1 MELSTRLKT
10 IASFVSEGMCVADI
24 GTDHGYIPIYLISS
38 GLADKA
44 YAMDVN
50 QGPLERAKQN
60 ITKEGL
66 GSRIKCILSDGME
79 ALPED
84 ADSAV
89 IAGMGGDLME
99 QILKRGQDKLC
110 HVAELILSPQSHWEK
125 VRRFL
130 HSHGFAI
137 EKEAL
142 IREDGKYYIVIKAVK
157 GRESYEESWKYS
169 YGTYLPGLKDPL
181 MKEYLLKELADKQK
195 ILDSF
200 HGKDSETLRCRAKEL
215 SCVLEEIK
223 EALKNYEMQS
233 AD

>member
-1 MELSTRLKT
+1 MELSSRLKI

-24 GTDHGYIPIYLISS
+24 GTDHGYIPIYLTSE
-38 GLADKA
+38 GMTDKA

-50 QGPLERAKQN
+50 RGPLERASEN
-60 ITKEGL
+60 IRKEGL
-66 GSRIKCILSDGME
+66 NGKIRCILSDGME
-79 ALPED
+79 KLPMD

-99 QILKRGQDKLC
+99 QILMGGEDRLFRLS
-110 HVAELILSPQSHWEK
+110 ELVLSPQSHWEK

-142 IREDGKYYIVIKAVK
+142 IKEDGKYYIVIKAVR
-157 GRESYEESWKYS
+157 GRESYRESWQYS
-169 YGTYLPGLKDPL
+169 YGTYLTGLKNPL
-181 MKEYLLKELADKQK
+181 MKEYLKKELKDKQK

-200 HGKDSETLRCRAKEL
+200 EGKDSEHLRRRAGEL
-215 SCVLEEIK
+215 SCILREIK
-223 EALKNYEMQS
+223 EALKNYEMQ
-233 AD
+233 

>member
-1 MELSTRLKT
+1 MELSSRLKI

-24 GTDHGYIPIYLISS
+24 GTDHGYIPIYLTSE
-38 GLADKA
+38 GMTDKA

-50 QGPLERAKQN
+50 RGPLERASEN
-60 ITKEGL
+60 IRKEGL
-66 GSRIKCILSDGME
+66 NGKIRCILSDGME
-79 ALPED
+79 KLPMD

-99 QILKRGQDKLC
+99 QILMRGEDRLFRLS
-110 HVAELILSPQSHWEK
+110 ELVLSPQSHGEK

-142 IREDGKYYIVIKAVK
+142 IKEDGKYYIVIKAVR
-157 GRESYEESWKYS
+157 GRQSYGESWQYS
-169 YGTYLPGLKDPL
+169 YGTHLTGLKDPL
-181 MKEYLLKELADKQK
+181 MKEYLTKELNDKQK

-200 HGKDSETLRCRAKEL
+200 EGKDSEHLRRRAGEL
-215 SCVLEEIK
+215 SCILREIK
-223 EALKNYEMQS
+223 EALKNYEMQ
-233 AD
+233 

>member
-1 MELSTRLKT
+1 MELSSRLKT

-24 GTDHGYIPIYLISS
+24 GTDHGYIPIYLTSE
-38 GLADKA
+38 GMTDRA

-50 QGPLERAKQN
+50 RGPLERAGEN
-60 ITKEGL
+60 IRKEGL
-66 GSRIKCILSDGME
+66 DGRIECILSDGME
-79 ALPED
+79 KLPMD

-99 QILKRGQDKLC
+99 QILMRAEDRLFK
-110 HVAELILSPQSHWEK
+110 VSELILSPQSHWEK

-142 IREDGKYYIVIKAVK
+142 IKEDGKYYIVIKAVR
-157 GRESYEESWKYS
+157 GREFYRKSWQYS
-169 YGTYLPGLKDPL
+169 YGTYLTGLKDPM
-181 MKEYLLKELADKQK
+181 MKEYLTKEMNDKQK

-200 HGKDSETLRCRAKEL
+200 KGKDSEHLRRRAREL
-215 SCVLEEIK
+215 SCVLKEIK
-223 EALKNYEMQS
+223 EALKNYEMQ
-233 AD
+233 

>member
-1 MELSTRLKT
+1 MELSSRLKI

-24 GTDHGYIPIYLISS
+24 GTDHGYIYLTSE
-38 GLADKA
+38 GMTDKA

-50 QGPLERAKQN
+50 RGPLERASEN
-60 ITKEGL
+60 IRKEGL
-66 GSRIKCILSDGME
+66 NGKIRCILSDGME
-79 ALPED
+79 KLPMD

-99 QILKRGQDKLC
+99 QILMRGEDRLFRLS
-110 HVAELILSPQSHWEK
+110 ELVLSPQSHWEK

-142 IREDGKYYIVIKAVK
+142 IKEDGKYYIVIKAVR
-157 GRESYEESWKYS
+157 GRQSYGESWQYS
-169 YGTYLPGLKDPL
+169 YGTHLTGLKDPL
-181 MKEYLLKELADKQK
+181 MKEYLTKELNDKQK

-200 HGKDSETLRCRAKEL
+200 EGKDSEHLRRRAGEL
-215 SCVLEEIK
+215 SCILREIK
-223 EALKNYEMQS
+223 EALKNYEMQ
-233 AD
+233 

>member
-1 MELSTRLKT
+1 MELSSRLKT

-24 GTDHGYIPIYLISS
+24 GTDHGYIPIYLISE
-38 GLADKA
+38 GITDKA

-50 QGPLERAKQN
+50 RGPLERAGEN
-60 ITKEGL
+60 IRKEGMD
-66 GSRIKCILSDGME
+66 SRIECILSDGME
-79 ALPED
+79 KLAMD

-99 QILKRGQDKLC
+99 QILMRGEDRLFKLS
-110 HVAELILSPQSHWEK
+110 ELILSPQSHWEK

-142 IREDGKYYIVIKAVK
+142 IKEDGKYYIVIKAVR
-157 GRESYEESWKYS
+157 GRESYGESWQYS
-169 YGTYLPGLKDPL
+169 YGTYLTGLKDPL
-181 MKEYLLKELADKQK
+181 MKEYLTKELNDKQK

-200 HGKDSETLRCRAKEL
+200 EGKDSEHLRRRAREL
-215 SCVLEEIK
+215 SCVLREIK
-223 EALKNYEMQS
+223 EALKNYEMQ
-233 AD
+233 

>member
-1 MELSTRLKT
+1 MELSARLKT

-24 GTDHGYIPIYLISS
+24 GTDHGYIPIYLTSE
-38 GLADKA
+38 GMTDKA

-50 QGPLERAKQN
+50 RGPLERAVEN
-60 ITKEGL
+60 IRKEGL
-66 GSRIKCILSDGME
+66 DGRIECILSDGME
-79 ALPED
+79 KLPMD

-99 QILKRGQDKLC
+99 QILLGGEDRLFRLS
-110 HVAELILSPQSHWEK
+110 ELVLSPQSHWEK

-142 IREDGKYYIVIKAVK
+142 IKEDGKYYIVIKAVR
-157 GRESYEESWKYS
+157 GREFYGESWQYS
-169 YGTYLPGLKDPL
+169 YGTYLTELKDPL
-181 MKEYLLKELADKQK
+181 MKEYLTKELNDKQK

-200 HGKDSETLRCRAKEL
+200 EGKDSEHLRRRAGEL
-215 SCVLEEIK
+215 SCILTEIK
-223 EALKNYEMQS
+223 EALKSYEMQ
-233 AD
+233 